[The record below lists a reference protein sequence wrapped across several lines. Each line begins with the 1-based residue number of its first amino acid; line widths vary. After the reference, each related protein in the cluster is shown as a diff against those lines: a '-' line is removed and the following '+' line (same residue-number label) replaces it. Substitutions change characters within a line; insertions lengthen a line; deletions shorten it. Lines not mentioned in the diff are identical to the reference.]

1 VRARRGG
8 VLGGG
13 AGEPVFLG
21 RAVAKSDKV
30 PYGMDIEETVR
41 ELWNGD

>member
-1 VRARRGG
+1 MPGAR
-8 VLGGG
+8 VVSLA